1 MNKQKRMIKKILPI
15 IVITILVISFSSPT
29 MAAQNN
35 YNNLK
40 NKAAVEDSLK
50 KKSKKIIYSEIQ
62 KAIQDKD
69 YNTWKKLLEENNT
82 PQNKR
87 LLAVIN
93 ESNFK
98 RYADAKILAENGNR
112 SELNQFKKEL
122 GLNYQL
128 KNR

>member
-35 YNNLK
+35 YNNPK

-112 SELNQFKKEL
+112 SELNQLKKEL

>member
-50 KKSKKIIYSEIQ
+50 KKNKKIIYSEIQ

-112 SELNQFKKEL
+112 SELNQLKKEL

>member
-1 MNKQKRMIKKILPI
+1 MIKKILPI

-128 KNR
+128 KK

>member
-1 MNKQKRMIKKILPI
+1 
-15 IVITILVISFSSPT
+15 

-112 SELNQFKKEL
+112 SELNQLKKEL

-128 KNR
+128 KK

>member
-128 KNR
+128 KK

>member
-1 MNKQKRMIKKILPI
+1 
-15 IVITILVISFSSPT
+15 

-35 YNNLK
+35 YNNPK

-50 KKSKKIIYSEIQ
+50 KKNKKIIYSEIQ

-112 SELNQFKKEL
+112 SELNQLKKEL

-128 KNR
+128 KK

>member
-112 SELNQFKKEL
+112 SELNQLKKEL

>member
-112 SELNQFKKEL
+112 SELNQLKKEL

-128 KNR
+128 KK